1 MMWRRIRH
9 IIIKEFIQVLR
20 DKKLRFFL
28 IVPPLVQLLT
38 YGYVVNFD
46 IKNVAVAVLDESRTM
61 ESRQLIDRFA
71 STDWFE
77 IKYFVDNQA
86 ELLKLIDHGKITM
99 ALLVQ
104 WDFATRMR
112 QNKAGRLQV
121 IVDATDSNAALIVNR
136 YAGTVIADYN
146 REALNQRLARKGSGW
161 TGSFDDPLNME
172 PRAWF
177 NPNLISRYSMVPG
190 VIAMVVL
197 LISLMLTALSV
208 VREKEIGTLE
218 QILVTPIRPIELMLG
233 KTIPFVIISLLEVA
247 MVTVVGILWFEV
259 PFRGSFLVLLLG
271 TIAFLFNSVG
281 LGLLISTLSSTQQ
294 QAMMASNLFLTPAI
308 LLSGLVFPIA
318 NMPVFFQYL
327 TMLNPL
333 MYFIIVTQG
342 IFLKGAG
349 LALLWPQMTAMT
361 VLGSGMLAVAVARFK
376 VHIA

>member
-1 MMWRRIRH
+1 MWRRIRH
-9 IIIKEFIQVLR
+9 IIIKEFIQVFR

-46 IKNVAVAVLDESRTM
+46 IKHVAVAVFDESRTL
-61 ESRQLIDRFA
+61 ESRQLIDRFT
-71 STDWFE
+71 STDWFNV
-77 IKYFVDNQA
+77 KYYVKSQK
-86 ELLKLIDHGKITM
+86 ELLHLVDRGDITM
-99 ALLVQ
+99 ALWIQ

-112 QNKAGRLQV
+112 QGKSGRLQV
-121 IVDATDSNAALIVNR
+121 IVDATDSNAALIVSR

-146 REALNQRLARKGSGW
+146 QLQLDRRLARQGQDRAGQSGL
-161 TGSFDDPLNME
+161 PLNIE

-197 LISLMLTALSV
+197 LVSLMLTALSV
-208 VREKEIGTLE
+208 VREKEIGTME

-247 MVTVVGILWFEV
+247 IITALGILWFEV

-271 TIAFLFNSVG
+271 TMAFLFNSVG
-281 LGLLISTLSSTQQ
+281 LGLLISTVSSTQQ
-294 QAMMASNLFLTPAI
+294 QAMMAGNLFLTPAI
-308 LLSGLVFPIA
+308 LLSGLIFPIA

-327 TMLNPL
+327 TYLNPL
-333 MYFIIVTQG
+333 MYFVIVTQG

-349 LALLWPQMTAMT
+349 LVLLWPQITAMT
-361 VLGSGMLAVAVARFK
+361 VLGMGMLGLAVARFK

>member
-1 MMWRRIRH
+1 MWRRIRH

-46 IKNVAVAVLDESRTM
+46 IKHVALAVFDESRTM

-71 STDWFE
+71 SNDWFNV
-77 IKYFVDNQA
+77 KYFVKSQK
-86 ELLKLIDHGKITM
+86 ELLHLVDRGDITM
-99 ALLVQ
+99 ALWFQ

-112 QNKAGRLQV
+112 QGKSGRLQV
-121 IVDATDSNAALIVNR
+121 IVDATDSNAALIVSR

-146 REALNQRLARKGSGW
+146 QQQLNQRLARQGQAW
-161 TGSFDDPLNME
+161 TGQSGLALDIE

-177 NPNLISRYSMVPG
+177 NPNLVSRYSMVPG

-197 LISLMLTALSV
+197 LVSLMLTALSV
-208 VREKEIGTLE
+208 VREKEIGTME

-233 KTIPFVIISLLEVA
+233 KTIPFVIISLIEVA
-247 MVTVVGILWFEV
+247 MVTALGILWFEV

-271 TIAFLFNSVG
+271 TMAFLFNSVG
-281 LGLLISTLSSTQQ
+281 LGLLISTVSSTQQ
-294 QAMMASNLFLTPAI
+294 QAMMAGNLFLTPAI
-308 LLSGLVFPIA
+308 LLSGLIFPIA

-327 TMLNPL
+327 TYLNPL
-333 MYFIIVTQG
+333 MYFVIVTQG

-349 LALLWPQMTAMT
+349 LVLLWPQITAMT
-361 VLGSGMLAVAVARFK
+361 VLGLGMIGLAVARFK

>member
-1 MMWRRIRH
+1 MWRRIRH
-9 IIIKEFIQVLR
+9 IIRKEFIQVLR

-46 IKNVAVAVLDESRTM
+46 IKHVAVAVFDESRTM

-71 STDWFE
+71 SNDWFNV
-77 IKYFVDNQA
+77 KYFVDSQK
-86 ELLKLIDHGKITM
+86 ELLHLVDRGDITM
-99 ALLVQ
+99 ALWFQ

-112 QNKAGRLQV
+112 QGKSGRLQV
-121 IVDATDSNAALIVNR
+121 IVDATDSNAALIVSR

-146 REALNQRLARKGSGW
+146 QLQLNQRLARQGQAWAAQSG
-161 TGSFDDPLNME
+161 LALEME

-177 NPNLISRYSMVPG
+177 NPNLVSRYSMVPG

-197 LISLMLTALSV
+197 LVSLMLTALSV
-208 VREKEIGTLE
+208 VREKEIGTME

-233 KTIPFVIISLLEVA
+233 KTIPFVIISLVEVA
-247 MVTVVGILWFEV
+247 MVTALGILWFEV

-271 TIAFLFNSVG
+271 TMAFLFNSVG
-281 LGLLISTLSSTQQ
+281 LGLLISTVSSTQQ
-294 QAMMASNLFLTPAI
+294 QAMMAGNLFLTPAI
-308 LLSGLVFPIA
+308 LLSGLIFPIA

-327 TMLNPL
+327 TYLNPL
-333 MYFIIVTQG
+333 MYFVIVTQG

-349 LALLWPQMTAMT
+349 LVLLWPQITAMT
-361 VLGSGMLAVAVARFK
+361 ILGMGMIGLAVARFK

>member
-1 MMWRRIRH
+1 MWRRIHH

-28 IVPPLVQLLT
+28 IVPPLIQLLT

-46 IKNVAVAVLDESRTM
+46 IKHVALAVFDESRTM
-61 ESRQLIDRFA
+61 ESRQLIERFA
-71 STDWFE
+71 SNEWFNV
-77 IKYFVDNQA
+77 KYFVKSQK
-86 ELLKLIDHGKITM
+86 ELLHLVDWGDITM
-99 ALLVQ
+99 ALWIQ

-112 QNKAGRLQV
+112 QGKSGRLQV
-121 IVDATDSNAALIVNR
+121 IVDATDSNAALIVSR

-146 REALNQRLARKGSGW
+146 QQQLNQRLARQGQDWAGQSGL
-161 TGSFDDPLNME
+161 PLDIE

-177 NPNLISRYSMVPG
+177 NSNLISRYSMVPG

-197 LISLMLTALSV
+197 LVSLMLTALSV

-233 KTIPFVIISLLEVA
+233 KTIPFVIISLVEVA
-247 MVTVVGILWFEV
+247 MVTALGILWFEV

-271 TIAFLFNSVG
+271 TMAFLFNSVG
-281 LGLLISTLSSTQQ
+281 LGLLISTVSTSQQ
-294 QAMMASNLFLTPAI
+294 QAMMAGNLFLTPAI
-308 LLSGLVFPIA
+308 LLSGLIFPIA

-327 TMLNPL
+327 TYLNPL
-333 MYFIIVTQG
+333 MYFIIVAQG
-342 IFLKGAG
+342 VFLKGAG
-349 LALLWPQMTAMT
+349 LALLWPQITAMT
-361 VLGSGMLAVAVARFK
+361 VLGLGMLGLAVARFK

>member
-1 MMWRRIRH
+1 MWRRIRH

-46 IKNVAVAVLDESRTM
+46 IKRVAVAVFDESRTM
-61 ESRQLIDRFA
+61 ESRQLIDRFT
-71 STDWFE
+71 SNDWFNV
-77 IKYFVDNQA
+77 KYYVNSQK
-86 ELLKLIDHGKITM
+86 ELLHLVDRGDITM
-99 ALLVQ
+99 ALWFQ

-112 QNKAGRLQV
+112 QGKSGRLQV
-121 IVDATDSNAALIVNR
+121 IVDATDSNAALIVSR

-146 REALNQRLARKGSGW
+146 QEQLNQRLARQGQAWAAQSG
-161 TGSFDDPLNME
+161 LALEME

-177 NPNLISRYSMVPG
+177 NPNLVSRYSMVPG

-197 LISLMLTALSV
+197 LVSLMLTALSV
-208 VREKEIGTLE
+208 VREKEIGTME

-233 KTIPFVIISLLEVA
+233 KTIPFVIISLVEVA
-247 MVTVVGILWFEV
+247 MVTALGILWFEV

-271 TIAFLFNSVG
+271 TMAFLFNSVG
-281 LGLLISTLSSTQQ
+281 LGLLISTVSSTQQ
-294 QAMMASNLFLTPAI
+294 QAMMAGNLFLTPAI
-308 LLSGLVFPIA
+308 LLSGLIFPIA

-327 TMLNPL
+327 TYLNPL
-333 MYFIIVTQG
+333 MYFVIVTQG

-349 LALLWPQMTAMT
+349 LTLLWPQITAMT
-361 VLGSGMLAVAVARFK
+361 VLGMGMLGLAVARFK

>member
-1 MMWRRIRH
+1 MWRRIRH

-46 IKNVAVAVLDESRTM
+46 IKRVAVAVFDESRTM
-61 ESRQLIDRFA
+61 ESRQLIDRFT
-71 STDWFE
+71 SNDWFNV
-77 IKYFVDNQA
+77 KYYVNSQK
-86 ELLKLIDHGKITM
+86 ELLHLVDRGDITM
-99 ALLVQ
+99 ALWFQ

-112 QNKAGRLQV
+112 QGKSGRLQV
-121 IVDATDSNAALIVNR
+121 IVDATDSNAALIVSR

-146 REALNQRLARKGSGW
+146 QQQLNQRLSRQGQAWASQSG
-161 TGSFDDPLNME
+161 TPLNIE

-197 LISLMLTALSV
+197 LVSLMLTALSV
-208 VREKEIGTLE
+208 VREKEIGTME

-233 KTIPFVIISLLEVA
+233 KTIPFVIISLIEVA
-247 MVTVVGILWFEV
+247 MVTALGILWFEV

-271 TIAFLFNSVG
+271 TMAFLFNSVG
-281 LGLLISTLSSTQQ
+281 LGLLISTVSSTQQ
-294 QAMMASNLFLTPAI
+294 QAMMAGNLFLTPAI
-308 LLSGLVFPIA
+308 LLSGLIFPIA

-327 TMLNPL
+327 TYLNPL
-333 MYFIIVTQG
+333 MYFVIVTQG

-349 LALLWPQMTAMT
+349 LTLLWPQITAMT
-361 VLGSGMLAVAVARFK
+361 VLGMGMLGLAVARFK

>member
-1 MMWRRIRH
+1 MWRRIRH

-46 IKNVAVAVLDESRTM
+46 IKHVAVAVFDESRTM

-71 STDWFE
+71 SNDWFNV
-77 IKYFVDNQA
+77 KYFVASQK
-86 ELLKLIDHGKITM
+86 ELLHLVDRGDITM
-99 ALLVQ
+99 ALWFQ

-112 QNKAGRLQV
+112 QGKSGRLQV
-121 IVDATDSNAALIVNR
+121 IVDATDSNAALIVSR

-146 REALNQRLARKGSGW
+146 QQQLNQRLARQGQAWASQSG
-161 TGSFDDPLNME
+161 TPLDIE

-197 LISLMLTALSV
+197 LVSLMLTALSV
-208 VREKEIGTLE
+208 VREKEIGTME

-233 KTIPFVIISLLEVA
+233 KTIPFVIISLIEVA
-247 MVTVVGILWFEV
+247 MVTALGILWFEV

-271 TIAFLFNSVG
+271 TMAFLFNSVG
-281 LGLLISTLSSTQQ
+281 LGLLISTVSSTQQ
-294 QAMMASNLFLTPAI
+294 QAMMAGNLFLTPAI
-308 LLSGLVFPIA
+308 LLSGLIFPIA

-327 TMLNPL
+327 TYLNPL
-333 MYFIIVTQG
+333 MYFVIVTQG

-349 LALLWPQMTAMT
+349 LVLLWPQITAMT
-361 VLGSGMLAVAVARFK
+361 VLGMGMIGLAVARFK

>member
-1 MMWRRIRH
+1 MWRRIRH

-28 IVPPLVQLLT
+28 IVPPLMQLLT

-46 IKNVAVAVLDESRTM
+46 IKHVALAVSDESGTM

-71 STDWFE
+71 SNDWFNV
-77 IKYFVDNQA
+77 KYFVKSQK
-86 ELLKLIDHGKITM
+86 ELLHLVDRGDITM
-99 ALLVQ
+99 ALWFQ

-112 QNKAGRLQV
+112 QGKSGRLQV
-121 IVDATDSNAALIVNR
+121 IVDATDSNAALIVSR

-146 REALNQRLARKGSGW
+146 QLQLDRQLARKGQDGAGQSGL
-161 TGSFDDPLNME
+161 PLNIE

-197 LISLMLTALSV
+197 LVSLMLTALSV
-208 VREKEIGTLE
+208 VREKEIGTME

-247 MVTVVGILWFEV
+247 MVTALGILWFEV
-259 PFRGSFLVLLLG
+259 PFRGSFLVLLIG
-271 TIAFLFNSVG
+271 TMAFLFNSVG
-281 LGLLISTLSSTQQ
+281 LGLLISTVSSTQQ
-294 QAMMASNLFLTPAI
+294 QAMMAGNLFLTPAI
-308 LLSGLVFPIA
+308 LLSGLIFPIA

-327 TMLNPL
+327 TYLNPL
-333 MYFIIVTQG
+333 MYFVIVTQG

-349 LALLWPQMTAMT
+349 LVLLWPQITAMT
-361 VLGSGMLAVAVARFK
+361 VLGLGMLGLAVARFK

>member
-1 MMWRRIRH
+1 MWRRIRH
-9 IIIKEFIQVLR
+9 IIRKEFIQVLR

-46 IKNVAVAVLDESRTM
+46 IKHVAMAVFDESRTM
-61 ESRQLIDRFA
+61 ESRQLIDRF
-71 STDWFE
+71 SSNDWFDV
-77 IKYFVDNQA
+77 KYYVKSQK
-86 ELLKLIDHGKITM
+86 ELLHLVDRGDITM
-99 ALLVQ
+99 ALWIQ

-112 QNKAGRLQV
+112 QGKSGRLQV

-146 REALNQRLARKGSGW
+146 QEQLNQRLARQGQAWASQSG
-161 TGSFDDPLNME
+161 TPLNIE

-197 LISLMLTALSV
+197 LVSLMLTALSV
-208 VREKEIGTLE
+208 VREKEIGTME

-233 KTIPFVIISLLEVA
+233 KTIPFVIISLVEVA
-247 MVTVVGILWFEV
+247 MVTALGILWFEV

-271 TIAFLFNSVG
+271 TMAFLFNSVG
-281 LGLLISTLSSTQQ
+281 LGLLISTVSSTQQ
-294 QAMMASNLFLTPAI
+294 QAMMAGNLFLTPAI
-308 LLSGLVFPIA
+308 LLSGLIFPIA

-327 TMLNPL
+327 TYLNPL
-333 MYFIIVTQG
+333 MYFVIVTQG

-349 LALLWPQMTAMT
+349 LVLLWPQITAMT
-361 VLGSGMLAVAVARFK
+361 VLGMGMIGLAVARFK

>member
-1 MMWRRIRH
+1 MWRRIRH

-46 IKNVAVAVLDESRTM
+46 IKHVALAVFDESRTM

-71 STDWFE
+71 SNDWFNV
-77 IKYFVDNQA
+77 KYFVNSQK
-86 ELLKLIDHGKITM
+86 ELLHFVDRGDITM
-99 ALLVQ
+99 ALWFQ

-112 QNKAGRLQV
+112 QGKSGRLQV
-121 IVDATDSNAALIVNR
+121 IVDATDSNAALIVSR

-146 REALNQRLARKGSGW
+146 QQQLNQRLARQGQAWAGQSGL
-161 TGSFDDPLNME
+161 PLDIE

-197 LISLMLTALSV
+197 LVSLMLTALSV
-208 VREKEIGTLE
+208 VREKEIGTME

-247 MVTVVGILWFEV
+247 MVTALGILWFEV

-271 TIAFLFNSVG
+271 TMAFLFNSVG
-281 LGLLISTLSSTQQ
+281 LGLLISTVSSTQQ
-294 QAMMASNLFLTPAI
+294 QAMMAGNLFLTPAI
-308 LLSGLVFPIA
+308 LLSGLIFPIA

-327 TMLNPL
+327 TYLNPL
-333 MYFIIVTQG
+333 MYFVIVTQG

-349 LALLWPQMTAMT
+349 LALLWPQITAMT
-361 VLGSGMLAVAVARFK
+361 VLGMGMLGLAVARFK